1 MSHGDEERR
10 LSDDQ
15 AMVVQDVRILIG
27 EYEAYCVRCVLTGS
41 IAQLPFDAKKNELI
55 TKLAKSR
62 NVKI

>member
-1 MSHGDEERR
+1 MNHGDDKHK

-27 EYEAYCVRCVLTGS
+27 EYEAHCVRCVLTGS

-55 TKLAKSR
+55 SKLAKSR